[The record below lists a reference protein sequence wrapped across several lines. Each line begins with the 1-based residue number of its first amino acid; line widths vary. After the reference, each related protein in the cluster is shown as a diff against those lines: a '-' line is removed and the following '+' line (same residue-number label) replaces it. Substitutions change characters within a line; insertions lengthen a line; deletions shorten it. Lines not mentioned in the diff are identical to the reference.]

1 MILQSDHTFL
11 YCIVKIL
18 GKTMC
23 LSYNR
28 RNQRKKVVLMTIKK
42 FSLLAIASLSLLSLA
57 ACDMDD
63 KDDHMD
69 NQPKTSQTS
78 KKVKLSEDK
87 AKSIALKD
95 TSVTEADAQMLSVTQ
110 DNEDGKAV
118 YEIEFQNKDQ
128 EYSYTIDA
136 NSGDIV
142 EKSSEPIND

>member
-1 MILQSDHTFL
+1 
-11 YCIVKIL
+11 
-18 GKTMC
+18 
-23 LSYNR
+23 
-28 RNQRKKVVLMTIKK
+28 MTIKK

-78 KKVKLSEDK
+78 QKVKLSEDK

-95 TSVTEADAQMLSVTQ
+95 ASVTEVDAQMLSVTQ

>member
-1 MILQSDHTFL
+1 
-11 YCIVKIL
+11 
-18 GKTMC
+18 MC
-23 LSYNR
+23 LRYNR
-28 RNQRKKVVLMTIKK
+28 RNKRKKVVLMTIKK

-87 AKSIALKD
+87 AKSIAFKD
-95 TSVTEADAQMLSVTQ
+95 ASVAEADAQMVTVSQ
-110 DNEDGKAV
+110 ENEDGKAV
-118 YEIEFQNKDQ
+118 YDIEFHHKDK

-136 NSGDIV
+136 NTGDIV
-142 EKSSEPIND
+142 EKSSEPVNE

>member
-1 MILQSDHTFL
+1 
-11 YCIVKIL
+11 
-18 GKTMC
+18 
-23 LSYNR
+23 
-28 RNQRKKVVLMTIKK
+28 MTIKK

-95 TSVTEADAQMLSVTQ
+95 APVTEADAQMLSVTQ

>member
-1 MILQSDHTFL
+1 
-11 YCIVKIL
+11 
-18 GKTMC
+18 MC

-87 AKSIALKD
+87 AKSIAFKD
-95 TSVTEADAQMLSVTQ
+95 ASVSEADVQMVTVSQ
-110 DNEDGKAV
+110 ENEDGMAG
-118 YEIEFQNKDQ
+118 YDIEFHHKDQ

-136 NSGDIV
+136 NTGDIV
-142 EKSSEPIND
+142 EKSSEPINE

>member
-1 MILQSDHTFL
+1 
-11 YCIVKIL
+11 
-18 GKTMC
+18 MC

-28 RNQRKKVVLMTIKK
+28 RNQRKKVELMTIKK

-95 TSVTEADAQMLSVTQ
+95 ASVTETDAQMLSVTQ

>member
-1 MILQSDHTFL
+1 MI
-11 YCIVKIL
+11 
-18 GKTMC
+18 KTIIWII
-23 LSYNR
+23 
-28 RNQRKKVVLMTIKK
+28 NQRQVK
-42 FSLLAIASLSLLSLA
+42 LAR
-57 ACDMDD
+57 
-63 KDDHMD
+63 K
-69 NQPKTSQTS
+69 
-78 KKVKLSEDK
+78 KLSEDK

-95 TSVTEADAQMLSVTQ
+95 ASVTEADAQMLSVTQ

>member
-1 MILQSDHTFL
+1 
-11 YCIVKIL
+11 
-18 GKTMC
+18 MC

>member
-1 MILQSDHTFL
+1 
-11 YCIVKIL
+11 
-18 GKTMC
+18 MC

-87 AKSIALKD
+87 AKSIAFKD
-95 TSVTEADAQMLSVTQ
+95 ASVSEADVQMVTVSQ
-110 DNEDGKAV
+110 ENEDGMAV
-118 YEIEFQNKDQ
+118 YDIEFHHKDQ

-136 NSGDIV
+136 NTGDIV
-142 EKSSEPIND
+142 EKSSEPINE

>member
-1 MILQSDHTFL
+1 
-11 YCIVKIL
+11 
-18 GKTMC
+18 MC
-23 LSYNR
+23 LRYNR

-87 AKSIALKD
+87 AKSIAFKD
-95 TSVTEADAQMLSVTQ
+95 ASIAEADTQMVTVSQ
-110 DNEDGKAV
+110 ENEDGKVV
-118 YEIEFQNKDQ
+118 YDIEFHHKDQ

-136 NSGDIV
+136 NTGDIV
-142 EKSSEPIND
+142 EKSSEPIDD

>member
-1 MILQSDHTFL
+1 
-11 YCIVKIL
+11 
-18 GKTMC
+18 MC

-87 AKSIALKD
+87 AKSVALKD
-95 TSVTEADAQMLSVTQ
+95 ASVTEADAQMLSVTQ

>member
-1 MILQSDHTFL
+1 
-11 YCIVKIL
+11 
-18 GKTMC
+18 
-23 LSYNR
+23 
-28 RNQRKKVVLMTIKK
+28 MTIKK

-63 KDDHMD
+63 KDDYMD

-95 TSVTEADAQMLSVTQ
+95 ASVTEADAQMVTVSQ
-110 DNEDGKAV
+110 ENEDGMAV
-118 YEIEFQNKDQ
+118 YDIEFHHKDQ

-136 NSGDIV
+136 NTGDIV
-142 EKSSEPIND
+142 EKSSEPINE

>member
-1 MILQSDHTFL
+1 
-11 YCIVKIL
+11 
-18 GKTMC
+18 MC

-87 AKSIALKD
+87 AKSITLKD
-95 TSVTEADAQMLSVTQ
+95 ASVTEADAQMLSVTQ

>member
-1 MILQSDHTFL
+1 
-11 YCIVKIL
+11 
-18 GKTMC
+18 MC

-78 KKVKLSEDK
+78 QKVKLSEDK

-95 TSVTEADAQMLSVTQ
+95 ASVTEVDAQMLSVTQ

>member
-1 MILQSDHTFL
+1 
-11 YCIVKIL
+11 
-18 GKTMC
+18 MC

-42 FSLLAIASLSLLSLA
+42 FSLLVIASLSLLSLA

-95 TSVTEADAQMLSVTQ
+95 ASVTEADAQMLSVTQ

>member
-1 MILQSDHTFL
+1 
-11 YCIVKIL
+11 
-18 GKTMC
+18 
-23 LSYNR
+23 
-28 RNQRKKVVLMTIKK
+28 MTIKK

-95 TSVTEADAQMLSVTQ
+95 ASVTEADAQMVTVSQ
-110 DNEDGKAV
+110 ENEDGMAV
-118 YEIEFQNKDQ
+118 YDIEFHHKDQ

-136 NSGDIV
+136 NTGDIV
-142 EKSSEPIND
+142 EKSYEPINE

>member
-1 MILQSDHTFL
+1 
-11 YCIVKIL
+11 
-18 GKTMC
+18 MC

-95 TSVTEADAQMLSVTQ
+95 AYVTEADAQMLSVTQ

>member
-1 MILQSDHTFL
+1 
-11 YCIVKIL
+11 
-18 GKTMC
+18 
-23 LSYNR
+23 
-28 RNQRKKVVLMTIKK
+28 MTIKK

-87 AKSIALKD
+87 AKSIVLKD
-95 TSVTEADAQMLSVTQ
+95 ASVTEADAQMLSVTQ